1 MGFYTTMFHVKQ
13 QDRLTHMFR
22 GGWAPRSQA
31 QPIRV
36 CDIIVLYI
44 MGYYVITSLIK
55 ERINM
60 SKDKT
65 KELIDSITTKDSLTA
80 VKIAMELN
88 SVQDK
93 TTEHLIKLVASM
105 DQNMKL
111 LATKVLELEKRY
123 ERSQN

>member
-1 MGFYTTMFHVKQ
+1 MGKVY
-13 QDRLTHMFR
+13 LN
-22 GGWAPRSQA
+22 
-31 QPIRV
+31 PI
-36 CDIIVLYI
+36 DKKSI
-44 MGYYVITSLIK
+44 
-55 ERINM
+55 ERRDKM
-60 SKDKT
+60 TKDKT

-123 ERSQN
+123 ERS